1 MTSHSATGAA
11 VGLTPCRVA
20 WLGRD
25 VAYNDAWALQRR
37 LVDQRAENAIPDTLL
52 LLEHA
57 PVYTAGRRSEPEHV
71 LLDEAGLR
79 RLGIPVVETD
89 RGGQVT
95 YHGPGQLVGYPII
108 SLTERGMGP
117 KQYVR
122 TLESVLLDTLTEL
135 GVKAGV
141 IGGLTGV
148 WAEGAKVAAIGVK
161 ISRGVT
167 MHGFALNVE
176 PDMSAYDHI
185 VACGIT
191 DRDVTS
197 VARLLGRSV
206 AMDEVRERV
215 AHHFAKWF
223 GVQMASVSAAA
234 L

>member
-1 MTSHSATGAA
+1 MTSRSPTGAA
-11 VGLTPCRVA
+11 VGLAPCRVA

-25 VAYNDAWALQRR
+25 VDYNDAWALQRR
-37 LVDQRAENAIPDTLL
+37 LVDLRAEADIPDTLL

-79 RLGIPVVETD
+79 KLGIPVVETD

-108 SLTERGMGP
+108 SLTERDMGP

-122 TLESVLLDTLTEL
+122 TLESVLLDTLADLDVTS
-135 GVKAGV
+135 GV
-141 IGGLTGV
+141 IDGLTGV
-148 WAEGAKVAAIGVK
+148 WADGAKVAAIGVK

-167 MHGFALNVE
+167 MHGFALNVD
-176 PDMSAYDHI
+176 PDMSAYEHI

-191 DRDVTS
+191 DREVTS
-197 VARLLGRSV
+197 VAKLLGRSV
-206 AMDEVRERV
+206 AMDVVRERV

-223 GVQMASVSAAA
+223 GVQTTVVEADG